1 MVARRCVGSS
11 SQAGAFLRGVFSDNV
26 RTSSVGRSRNLS
38 CPRVRMMT
46 GSASLSMWVINASG
60 NVVSRNITVPPANA
74 EVTGDDLP
82 VVLRHRHGHDLVR
95 AVEEGRKGRGHG
107 FRPHVELGKGQRFPG
122 VRNL

>member
-1 MVARRCVGSS
+1 LPPRENDDRLRIVEHVGDQCVG
-11 SQAGAFLRGVFSDNV
+11 QCGVEKHH
-26 RTSSVGRSRNLS
+26 RA
-38 CPRVRMMT
+38 
-46 GSASLSMWVINASG
+46 AS
-60 NVVSRNITVPPANA
+60 PENA